1 SLYKVIFVTIELRHA
16 AWLWVFND
24 LSAPDPTSL
33 YNLFGALPW
42 DAPVPGSLMA
52 TAFLGIL
59 PLLFG
64 TSMWFQMR
72 LNPAPADPMQAT
84 IFNWMPWVFMFV
96 MGGFASG
103 LLIYWIGN
111 NIITFT
117 QQYLIMSTHGS
128 RPDVFGNIRASV
140 KRPGKK
146 KAK

>member
-1 SLYKVIFVTIELRHA
+1 L
-16 AWLWVFND
+16 
-24 LSAPDPTSL
+24 
-33 YNLFGALPW
+33 LPW
-42 DAPVPGSLMA
+42 DAPVAGSILA
-52 TAFLGIL
+52 TAFLGLL

-64 TSMWFQMR
+64 ASMWFQMR
-72 LNPAPADPMQAT
+72 LNPAPPDPMQAT

-117 QQYLIMSTHGS
+117 QQFLIMSAHGS
-128 RPDVFGNIRASV
+128 RPDVFGNIKASV
-140 KRPGKK
+140 KRKNG